1 MRRTTNTSPLI
12 KTGINNNSS
21 WLPATFLQSKEL
33 MDKATIIELEKTV
46 AEDDLGLTKA
56 IEDLK
61 TKGYIENFVPN
72 YDHFV
77 YVDEKIELYP
87 HDIFFDDVIRFED
100 LTAPEGQAILYANL
114 SPNKNVKGI
123 YIESYGPYHDN
134 FSSSMI
140 ERMKFCHD
148 LKRGTL
154 YFQ

>member
-1 MRRTTNTSPLI
+1 M
-12 KTGINNNSS
+12 
-21 WLPATFLQSKEL
+21 F
-33 MDKATIIELEKTV
+33 MDKTTLNELEKTV
-46 AEDDLGLTKA
+46 VDDELGLKKA

-61 TKGYIENFVPN
+61 AKGYVENFVPN

-77 YVDEKIELYP
+77 YGDEKIELYP

-100 LTAPEGQAILYANL
+100 LSAPEGQAILYAIS
-114 SPNKNVKGI
+114 SPNKNVKGL

-134 FSSSMI
+134 LSTSMI

-154 YFQ
+154 NIQ

>member
-1 MRRTTNTSPLI
+1 
-12 KTGINNNSS
+12 
-21 WLPATFLQSKEL
+21 
-33 MDKATIIELEKTV
+33 MDKATLTELEQTV
-46 AEDDLGLTKA
+46 VDDDLGLSKA

-61 TKGYIENFVPN
+61 SKGYTENLVPN

-77 YVDEKIELYP
+77 YGDEKIELYP

-100 LTAPEGQAILYANL
+100 LSAPEGQAILYAIS
-114 SPNKNVKGI
+114 SPNKNIKGI

-134 FSSSMI
+134 LSSSMI

-154 YFQ
+154 NLQ